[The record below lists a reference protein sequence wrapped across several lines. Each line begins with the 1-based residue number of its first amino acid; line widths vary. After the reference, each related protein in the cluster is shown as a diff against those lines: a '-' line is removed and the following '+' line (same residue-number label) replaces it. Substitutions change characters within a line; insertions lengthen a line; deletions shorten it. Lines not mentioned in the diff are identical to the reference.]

1 MGRRGPTSHRARR
14 TDRRAECSQR
24 RASLNRREFVGAITG
39 GTLTACLGQSRSR
52 TSVRLSARPGIPTGT
67 VSPGITRLGPGSTD
81 AHLYVPRSY
90 RADSPAPL
98 VLGLHGATM
107 NYASQLELLRER
119 AESHGLLV
127 VAVQSSDYTWDG
139 ILGRYGPDV
148 ARIDAALTQAF
159 SRCRVDPARVVI
171 EGFSDGAS
179 YALGLGVAN
188 GALFPRI
195 VAFSPGFI
203 AESGADPD
211 GTPEVFISHGREDQI
226 LPIARTSRAI
236 VPALQSAG
244 YQVTYTEFAG
254 GHGAPPGVV
263 QSAVEWMIR

>member
-1 MGRRGPTSHRARR
+1 M
-14 TDRRAECSQR
+14 
-24 RASLNRREFVGAITG
+24 NRREFVGAITG
-39 GTLTACLGQSRSR
+39 GTLTACLGQGRSR
-52 TSVRLSARPGIPTGT
+52 ASARLSARPGNPTGT
-67 VSPGITRLGPGSTD
+67 VSPGITRLGNGTD

-90 RADSPAPL
+90 RADTPAPL

-107 NYASQLELLRER
+107 NFTSQLDLLGDQ
-119 AESHGLLV
+119 AESHDLLV
-127 VAVQSSDYTWDG
+127 VAVQSTDYTWDG

-159 SRCRVDPARVVI
+159 SRCRVDPARVII

-179 YALGLGVAN
+179 YALGLGLVN

-203 AESGADPD
+203 AESGSDPD
-211 GTPEVFISHGREDQI
+211 GTPEVFISHGRLDQI
-226 LPIARTSRAI
+226 LPIARTSRTI
-236 VPALQSAG
+236 VPAMRSAG
-244 YQVTYTEFAG
+244 YKVTYTEFDG
-254 GHGAPPGVV
+254 GHGAPTAVV

>member
-1 MGRRGPTSHRARR
+1 MIANRGSPT
-14 TDRRAECSQR
+14 
-24 RASLNRREFVGAITG
+24 ASRSIFSRREFVGAITG
-39 GTLTACLGQSRSR
+39 GTLTACLGQGRSR
-52 TSVRLSARPGIPTGT
+52 ASARLGARPGNPTGT
-67 VSPGITRLGPGSTD
+67 ISPGLTRLD
-81 AHLYVPRSY
+81 ATGHLYVPRSY
-90 RADSPAPL
+90 RADTPAPL

-107 NYASQLELLRER
+107 DYASQLDLLRDP
-119 AESHGLLV
+119 AESHDLLV
-127 VAVQSSDYTWDG
+127 VAVQSTDYTWDG

-159 SRCRVDPARVVI
+159 SRCRVDPARVII

-179 YALGLGVAN
+179 YALGLGLAN

-211 GTPEVFISHGREDQI
+211 GAPEVFISHGRQDQI

-236 VPALQSAG
+236 VPAMRSAG
-244 YQVTYTEFAG
+244 YKVTYTEFDG
-254 GHGAPPGVV
+254 GHGAPTAVV